1 MSETTVW
8 WLESHSAVGLIA
20 LTRRN
25 ILPLSDR
32 QTGGWTVTD
41 EGVNHSCWS
50 VLMLMAQRLT
60 RRLIAVQLLFGG
72 IQPIAFLGCTTF
84 IINVNFGSVSDSRP
98 PANSAAVSRTLQRVF
113 HNPIRHSLSL
123 SSRRIYHIDTTIL
136 IREDNPTMR
145 IYLNMPR
152 KSDFT
157 RLFGI
162 CFYKTLNFPS
172 SLSSLKTVVN
182 VRNNFHVWFVP
193 KTIITHADISVFKV
207 KFKINQNK
215 TITRRINI
223 KFM

>member
-1 MSETTVW
+1 M
-8 WLESHSAVGLIA
+8 
-20 LTRRN
+20 
-25 ILPLSDR
+25 
-32 QTGGWTVTD
+32 TD

-98 PANSAAVSRTLQRVF
+98 PANSTAVPRTVQRVF

-123 SSRRIYHIDTTIL
+123 SFYRIYHIVTTTL
-136 IREDNPTMR
+136 MREDNPTMR
-145 IYLNMPR
+145 IYVNMPR

-162 CFYKTLNFPS
+162 CFHQNFNFPS
-172 SLSSLKTVVN
+172 SLSSLKTVVY
-182 VRNNFHVWFVP
+182 VRNNVHE
-193 KTIITHADISVFKV
+193 
-207 KFKINQNK
+207 
-215 TITRRINI
+215 
-223 KFM
+223 

>member
-1 MSETTVW
+1 M
-8 WLESHSAVGLIA
+8 
-20 LTRRN
+20 
-25 ILPLSDR
+25 
-32 QTGGWTVTD
+32 TD

-84 IINVNFGSVSDSRP
+84 IINVNFGSVSDCRP
-98 PANSAAVSRTLQRVF
+98 PANSTAVSRTLQRVF

-123 SSRRIYHIDTTIL
+123 SSYRIYHIVTTTL
-136 IREDNPTMR
+136 RREDYPTMR
-145 IYLNMPR
+145 FYVNMQR

-162 CFYKTLNFPS
+162 CFHKTFNFPT

-182 VRNNFHVWFVP
+182 VRNNFHCMIRAENNHYSCENFSFSGQ
-193 KTIITHADISVFKV
+193 I
-207 KFKINQNK
+207 
-215 TITRRINI
+215 
-223 KFM
+223 

>member
-1 MSETTVW
+1 MFYVGNNGLMTGIPFCFRFDCSD
-8 WLESHSAVGLIA
+8 SAKHSAAIRQ
-20 LTRRN
+20 T
-25 ILPLSDR
+25 DR

-84 IINVNFGSVSDSRP
+84 IINVNVNSRP
-98 PANSAAVSRTLQRVF
+98 PANSTAVSRTLQRVF

-123 SSRRIYHIDTTIL
+123 SSYRIYLIVTTSL
-136 IREDNPTMR
+136 IREDSPTMR
-145 IYLNMPR
+145 IYVNMPR

-162 CFYKTLNFPS
+162 CFHKTFNFPS
-172 SLSSLKTVVN
+172 SLCSLKTVVN
-182 VRNNFHVWFVP
+182 VRNNFHVWLVP
-193 KTIITHADISVFKV
+193 RTIITQAETSVFKV
-207 KFKINQNK
+207 KFKINQSK
-215 TITRRINI
+215 TIT
-223 KFM
+223 

>member
-8 WLESHSAVGLIA
+8 WLEFHSAVGLIA

-60 RRLIAVQLLFGG
+60 QRQIAVQLLFGG

-84 IINVNFGSVSDSRP
+84 IINVNFGSVSDCRP
-98 PANSAAVSRTLQRVF
+98 PANSTVVSRTLQRVF
-113 HNPIRHSLSL
+113 HNPSSIRHSLSL
-123 SSRRIYHIDTTIL
+123 SSYRIYHIVTTTL

-145 IYLNMPR
+145 FYVNMPR
-152 KSDFT
+152 KSDLWN
-157 RLFGI
+157 LF
-162 CFYKTLNFPS
+162 P
-172 SLSSLKTVVN
+172 
-182 VRNNFHVWFVP
+182 
-193 KTIITHADISVFKV
+193 
-207 KFKINQNK
+207 
-215 TITRRINI
+215 
-223 KFM
+223 